1 MAKIH
6 LLFILILFICSCEE
20 QHEIK
25 DPIRHAL
32 TSDNPKIK
40 YVMDSLE
47 QYEVQIK
54 LSQIKRNKDSISFV
68 DHEFQVDDNNY
79 FYPASTVKFPIAI
92 LALEKLNNLDPI
104 NMHTRFYVEGDSIE
118 TTFAQ
123 DISKIFA
130 ISDNEANNRLFEF
143 LGQDAINSTLIE
155 KGITPVRISHRLSTD
170 NAQEITTNPLVIY
183 QNDSTTTTL
192 NGTINTS
199 AKPLELAK
207 IEKGNGFYAED
218 SLYREAFSFALKNHY
233 PINSQHAILKRIIFP
248 EKFNENE
255 QFDISDSQRE
265 FVLKAMHTLP
275 KELGFDPIE
284 YYDSYVKFFIFG
296 DIEEPMPDHIKIYN
310 KVGYAYGTLTDCAY
324 IFDSKNNIE
333 FMLTATI
340 LVNKDGV
347 FNDNVYEYDEIGIPF
362 LAQLGREIYSQ
373 ELKRS
378 ER

>member
-143 LGQDAINSTLIE
+143 LGQDAINSSLVQ

>member
-218 SLYREAFSFALKNHY
+218 SLYREALSFALKNHY